1 MLSYV
6 MVGAN
11 DIPRS
16 ERFYTAVLQPLG
28 YEKAEQKDT
37 VVYTLAG
44 TPNGFNGPRQV
55 YVKKPFDG
63 HEATVGNGS
72 MLAFEVS
79 TQAGVHE
86 LHRAGIAA
94 GGSDE
99 GAPGYR
105 AIYSDRFYVAYLRDP
120 LGNKLALFCTAVSRA
135 G

>member
-16 ERFYTAVLQPLG
+16 ERFYTAVLGPLG
-28 YEKAEQKDT
+28 YEKSEQKDT
-37 VVYTLAG
+37 VVYSLSNTSD
-44 TPNGFNGPRQV
+44 GFNGPSQI

-63 HEATVGNGS
+63 REATVGNGS
-72 MLAFEVS
+72 MLAFRVS
-79 TQAGVHE
+79 TQAEVHD
-86 LHRAGIAA
+86 LHRAGVNA

-120 LGNKLALFCTAVSRA
+120 LGNKLAIFCTAVSRV